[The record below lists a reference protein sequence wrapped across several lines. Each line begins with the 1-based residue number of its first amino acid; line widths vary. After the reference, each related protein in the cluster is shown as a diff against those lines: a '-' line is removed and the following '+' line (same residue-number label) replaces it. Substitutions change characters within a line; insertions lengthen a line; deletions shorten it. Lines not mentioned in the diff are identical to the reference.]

1 MIIRAWE
8 EKDIP
13 AIADIENKSFADPWT
28 EGMLSDTLRFP
39 VYHTFLAEE
48 GGQVCGYGCLI
59 LLFEDAE
66 LANIAVAPTHRGQGV
81 GKLLMEKLHEY
92 AKRFLAERML
102 LEVRVSN
109 APAISLYEKLGFVNV
124 GRRPNYY
131 HNPKEDALILRK
143 EWEV

>member
-1 MIIRAWE
+1 MIVRAWE
-8 EKDIP
+8 QKDIP

-48 GGQVCGYGCLI
+48 EGQVCGYGCLI

-81 GKLLMEKLHEY
+81 GKLLMEKMHDY
-92 AKRFLAERML
+92 ARTFCAERML

-109 APAISLYEKLGFVNV
+109 QSAIGLYEKYGYERYGL
-124 GRRPNYY
+124 RENYY
-131 HNPKEDALILRK
+131 ADGEDAYLMQKSLL
-143 EWEV
+143 

>member
-1 MIIRAWE
+1 MIVRAWE
-8 EKDIP
+8 EKDIA

-28 EGMLSDTLRFP
+28 EGMLLDTLRFP
-39 VYHTFLAEE
+39 VYHTFLAED

-81 GKLLMEKLHEY
+81 GKLLMEKMHDY
-92 AKRFLAERML
+92 AKTFGAERML

-109 APAISLYEKLGFVNV
+109 ASAIGLYEKYGYERYGL
-124 GRRPNYY
+124 RENYY
-131 HNPKEDALILRK
+131 ADGEDAYLMQKSLL
-143 EWEV
+143 

>member
-1 MIIRAWE
+1 MIVRAWE
-8 EKDIP
+8 EKDIA

-28 EGMLSDTLRFP
+28 EGMLLDTLRFP
-39 VYHTFLAEE
+39 VYHTFLVED

-81 GKLLMEKLHEY
+81 GKLLMEKMHDY
-92 AKRFLAERML
+92 AKTFGAERML

-109 APAISLYEKLGFVNV
+109 ASAIGLYEKYGYERYGL
-124 GRRPNYY
+124 RENYY
-131 HNPKEDALILRK
+131 ADGEDAYLMQKSLL
-143 EWEV
+143 

>member
-66 LANIAVAPTHRGQGV
+66 LANIAVSPTHRGQGV
-81 GKLLMEKLHEY
+81 GKLLMEKMHDY
-92 AKRFLAERML
+92 AKTFGAERML

-109 APAISLYEKLGFVNV
+109 QSAIGLYEKYGYEKYGL
-124 GRRPNYY
+124 RENYY
-131 HNPKEDALILRK
+131 ADGEDAYLMQKSLL
-143 EWEV
+143 

>member
-1 MIIRAWE
+1 MIVRAWE
-8 EKDIP
+8 EKDIA

-28 EGMLSDTLRFP
+28 EGMLLDTLRFP
-39 VYHTFLAEE
+39 VYHTFLAED

-81 GKLLMEKLHEY
+81 GKLLMEKMHDY
-92 AKRFLAERML
+92 AKTFGAERML

-109 APAISLYEKLGFVNV
+109 ASAIGLYEKYGLSDEEIDFIDAMIKPIEINT
-124 GRRPNYY
+124 
-131 HNPKEDALILRK
+131 ED
-143 EWEV
+143 